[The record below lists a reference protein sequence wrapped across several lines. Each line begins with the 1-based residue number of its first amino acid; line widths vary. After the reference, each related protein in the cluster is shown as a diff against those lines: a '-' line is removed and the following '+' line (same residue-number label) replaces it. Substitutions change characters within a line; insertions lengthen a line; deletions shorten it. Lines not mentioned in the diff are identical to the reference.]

1 MLQTFPFEG
10 WPSSSEHGSRLMLFR
25 AALVAAVASTRPRYF
40 FGVVSSKARVWR
52 NTRVSPTQVGTRNRS
67 SPPILLRYN
76 PFTNLEMRRWLQ
88 L

>member
-40 FGVVSSKARVWR
+40 FGVVSSKARVGAIPVFHPLR
-52 NTRVSPTQVGTRNRS
+52 LERGTAAVPPFFSVIIRSPT
-67 SPPILLRYN
+67 LK
-76 PFTNLEMRRWLQ
+76 
-88 L
+88 